1 MPEISVI
8 VSVYNCEKYIRRCI
22 ESILNQTFED
32 LELLIID
39 DGSTDESGRI
49 CDEFKLKDSRVKV
62 IHERNSGVSI
72 ARNVGINIA
81 KGKFIGFVDGDDYLA
96 PDMYESLYKNLQ
108 ENNADIAI
116 CGIMN
121 CFLKELPN
129 GSVKEER
136 ALQSNICGKGIL
148 SGRQAFSE
156 ALKSKIFSVNPVNK
170 LFAAKFLKEERFPA
184 NKTSE
189 DAFLIPKILA
199 KAKCVVYDTEPKYYY
214 VRHSGSITTS
224 EFKEGDWSV
233 VEAYEEHLNAIKNN
247 FPELLEEAKFR
258 YFWSY
263 IYVLDKMIK
272 SKAKVRKQ
280 DYRRAVNFIKK
291 NFKNIISNPYF
302 SSKRKIA
309 VFVLMISEKIYK
321 KLVMKLVG

>member
-8 VSVYNCEKYIRRCI
+8 VPVYNCEKYIRKCI
-22 ESILNQTFED
+22 ESILDQTFKD
-32 LELLIID
+32 LELLLID
-39 DGSTDESGRI
+39 DGSVDESGKI
-49 CDEFKLKDSRVKV
+49 CDEFKLKDKRVKV
-62 IHERNSGVSI
+62 IHEKNSGVSI

-81 KGKFIGFVDGDDYLA
+81 KGKYIGFVDGDDYLA

-121 CFLKELPN
+121 CFLKELPK
-129 GSVKEER
+129 GKIKEER
-136 ALQSNICGKGIL
+136 ALQSNIREKGIL
-148 SGRQAFSE
+148 SGRQALSE
-156 ALKSKIFSVNPVNK
+156 ALKSRIFSVNPVNK

-199 KAKCVVYDTEPKYYY
+199 KAERVVYDMEPKYYY
-214 VRHSGSITTS
+214 VRHLGSITVS
-224 EFKEGDWSV
+224 DFKESDWSV
-233 VEAYEEHLNAIKNN
+233 VEAYKEHLHVVKDNY
-247 FPELLEEAKFR
+247 PELLEEAKFR

-263 IYVLDKMIK
+263 IYVFDKMIK
-272 SKAKVRKQ
+272 SKTKVRRQ
-280 DYRRAVNFIKK
+280 DYNRALCFIKK
-291 NFKNIISNPYF
+291 NFKNIIFNPYF
-302 SSKRKIA
+302 SKKRKIA
-309 VFVLMISEKIYK
+309 VCALMVSEKIYK